1 VPYNWLLLPLLGGF
15 LFFHITHYFRFS
27 AQRLDG
33 YRLLF
38 QTAIAGTCLGF
49 LARLVTLTIELIA
62 GPDALTWFWSRFAPF
77 PFSGTSTL
85 SLLLGPLLALAVNLF
100 INTDRAKDIEIRRH
114 GNALTKLL
122 HRAQKENSL
131 VSITLDS
138 RKWYVGWVTESPNL
152 DPQELYFRLLP
163 FTSGYRDQQ
172 DLEPVRT
179 VFYDAALNGKGV
191 NRNDLY
197 ITLPLK
203 DVKIANLFSEDL
215 YNDYFAEPPP
225 AGENP
230 VPTHRHHGQS

>member
-1 VPYNWLLLPLLGGF
+1 MPYNWLLLPLLGGF

-33 YRLLF
+33 YRLLL
-38 QTAIAGTCLGF
+38 QTAVAGACLAF
-49 LARLVTLTIELIA
+49 LARLSTLGLEILVGQDLFTS
-62 GPDALTWFWSRFAPF
+62 FWNQFAPF
-77 PFSGTSTL
+77 AFSGTSTL
-85 SLLLGPLLALAVNLF
+85 ALALGPILAFILNAF
-100 INTDRAKDIEIRRH
+100 INIDKAKDIEIRRH

-131 VSITLDS
+131 VSITLDN

-163 FTSGYRDQQ
+163 FTSGYRDKD

-179 VFYDAALNGKGV
+179 VFYDAAINGKEV
-191 NRNDLY
+191 DRNILY

-215 YNDYFAEPPP
+215 YNDYFAELPESD
-225 AGENP
+225 ENP
-230 VPTHRHHGQS
+230 VPTHKHHS